1 MQAFSLLFFHL
12 SSREVIPWICYTSST
27 SKEEPTMK
35 QYLALLQDIVD
46 NGTTKEDRTGVG
58 TKSVFGRQVRYNL
71 ADGFPAMTT
80 KKLYFN
86 SVVHELLWF
95 LQGTGNIEYLAQNNV
110 HIWDEWPFKAY
121 LEKNN
126 LPIPEVNSEQWK
138 AQMKEF
144 IQKIA
149 TDHEFAMQWGNLGAV
164 YGVQWR
170 QWPDGRGGHI
180 DQIARA
186 IETIRTNPDSRRN
199 IVSAWNVAEIDD
211 IVQTGGLPPCHT
223 LFQFYVV
230 NGTLDLHL
238 YQRSADTFLGVPFNI
253 ASYSLLLAMVAQV
266 TGLKPGEFVHT
277 TADTHLYLNHMDQ
290 VSEQLSRTPRTLPTL
305 WLNPEITE
313 IDTFTFDDIRLEN
326 YDPYPPIKAP
336 IAV

>member
-1 MQAFSLLFFHL
+1 M
-12 SSREVIPWICYTSST
+12 R
-27 SKEEPTMK
+27 
-35 QYLALLQDIVD
+35 QYLELLEDILE
-46 NGTTKEDRTGVG
+46 NGTTKTDRTGTG

-71 ADGFPAMTT
+71 ADGFPAVTT

-95 LQGTGNIEYLAQNNV
+95 LQGTGNIQYLAQNNV

-126 LPIPEVNSEQWK
+126 LPIPEVNSDEWK
-138 AQMKEF
+138 YQMKEF
-144 IQKIA
+144 IA
-149 TDHEFAMQWGNLGAV
+149 RVASDDDFAEKWGDLGPV

-170 QWPDGRGGHI
+170 KWPDGNGGHV
-180 DQIARA
+180 DQIQKAVDM
-186 IETIRTNPDSRRN
+186 IKNSPDSRRI
-199 IVSAWNVAEIDD
+199 IVSAWNAAEIDE
-211 IVQTGGLPPCHT
+211 IVRIGGLPPCHS
-223 LFQFYVV
+223 LFQFYVAD
-230 NGTLDLHL
+230 GKLDLHL

-277 TADTHLYLNHMDQ
+277 LSDTHIYLNHLDQ
-290 VSEQLSRTPRTLPTL
+290 VREQLSREPRDLPSL
-305 WLNPEITE
+305 WLNP
-313 IDTFTFDDIRLEN
+313 DVKNLDDFTFDDIRLEN
-326 YDPYPPIKAP
+326 YDPHPPIKAP